1 MVTIGGGRVL
11 CPKQL
16 GPGQLDPRAQLSGA
30 QLSTP
35 KKVDSWAQDRCAPD
49 SWVPWPN
56 CPGPRTGGRSPL
68 RSTEVKA
75 GCKESEPGEPLV
87 FQLVQIY
94 WVCFPSAT
102 FTFQIIGTGFVLFR
116 IKTYQKSILEFFQLC
131 RAR

>member
-16 GPGQLDPRAQLSGA
+16 GPGQLEPGA
-30 QLSTP
+30 QLS
-35 KKVDSWAQDRCAPD
+35 W
-49 SWVPWPN
+49 
-56 CPGPRTGGRSPL
+56 
-68 RSTEVKA
+68 

-94 WVCFPSAT
+94 WVRFPSAT

>member
-56 CPGPRTGGRSPL
+56 CPGPRTGGRGGDGYLCGP
-68 RSTEVKA
+68 
-75 GCKESEPGEPLV
+75 
-87 FQLVQIY
+87 
-94 WVCFPSAT
+94 
-102 FTFQIIGTGFVLFR
+102 
-116 IKTYQKSILEFFQLC
+116 QKSKPVVRSRSLESP
-131 RAR
+131 